1 MSCQLRRI
9 VCLSAEAADWLYRL
23 GVWDRVVGV
32 TAFFKP
38 PEGAQRKP
46 CVGGFSK
53 SRIEDIAALDP
64 DLIITFS
71 DVQAGIAAELLR
83 SGFAVLGTNQGT
95 LAEITSTLALLGK
108 IVDREAEAARL
119 LRQFE
124 RKLAPVGAV
133 AVRPRVYFEEW
144 NEPLICGITWVSELI
159 ERAGGADAFAELHGK
174 KAASERVVSTE
185 EVLRRDP
192 EIILASWCGRP
203 VRVAQ
208 IANRPQWKNLTAVRD
223 GRIREIPAADI
234 LQPGFRLIYG
244 FERIKHWIV
253 ETIEGKNHR
262 SETDRVGG

>member
-38 PEGAQRKP
+38 PEGAQPKP

-83 SGFAVLGTNQGT
+83 CGFAVLGTNQRT
-95 LAEITSTLALLGK
+95 LAEITTTLALLGK

-119 LRQFE
+119 LREFE
-124 RKLAPVGAV
+124 RKLAPVEAV

-144 NEPLICGITWVSELI
+144 NEPLICGITWISELI
-159 ERAGGADAFAELHGK
+159 ERAGGADAFAELRGK
-174 KAASERVVSTE
+174 KAASEREVSPE

-192 EIILASWCGRP
+192 EIILASWCGKKVVP
-203 VRVAQ
+203 
-208 IANRPQWKNLTAVRD
+208 D
-223 GRIREIPAADI
+223 RIRERPGWSDIPAVRNNRIVEIKSPLI
-234 LQPGFRLIYG
+234 LQPGPAAL
-244 FERIKHWIV
+244 
-253 ETIEGKNHR
+253 
-262 SETDRVGG
+262 TDGLDAIMKALWP